1 MIDYMIDYM
10 TEGVNAYLT
19 FVVCWGALY
28 LITMLITMN
37 VIEWFE
43 KKR

>member
-19 FVVCWGALY
+19 FIVCWGAL
-28 LITMLITMN
+28 LLITMN
-37 VIEWFE
+37 INEWIE
-43 KKR
+43 KKRK